1 MTRRIVTVLGIVLAL
16 AVPTACSHGGKA
28 TGVNSAGG
36 QPAGGS
42 TTSSSVPVDGSSSSS
57 PGSTAAPASPS
68 STVATVKGTAAG
80 SGPASTATTRP
91 ATPAGSVPDP
101 RDAASGAFIAGD
113 NGAAVASQAGGAI
126 TGRIRAGVAMA
137 VDARQGGW
145 AHVVT
150 PCENHLWVKVADGR
164 IAPTADI
171 VIDAGHGGPESG
183 AVGQGGLTE
192 AELNLAVARM
202 TVEALAADG
211 VTAAL
216 ARTGDYRQT
225 LASRVAVA
233 TAMHPKAF
241 LSIHHNAEPDG
252 SRPGPGTETY
262 YQTGKDVPPLRS
274 AASKRLAGLI
284 YEEVVRALSAYSAD
298 WVADRDAGAKYR
310 LGDSGNDYYG
320 VLRLSAAGGVVGS
333 LAELAFISNPSEEAL
348 LKRDDV
354 RRAEA
359 AAVARGIVRFLR
371 TEDPGSGFVVPY
383 PRTEPAGGGGGTQ
396 GCVDPS

>member
-1 MTRRIVTVLGIVLAL
+1 MTRRIVTVLGVVLAL
-16 AVPTACSHGGKA
+16 AVPAACSHGGKTA
-28 TGVNSAGG
+28 GVNSGG
-36 QPAGGS
+36 PDQAAGGS
-42 TTSSSVPVDGSSSSS
+42 MTSSSAPADGSSSSS
-57 PGSTAAPASPS
+57 SSTAASTAPS
-68 STVATVKGTAAG
+68 STATTVKAATAG
-80 SGPASTATTRP
+80 SGPASTAPT
-91 ATPAGSVPDP
+91 VPDH

-113 NGAAVASQAGGAI
+113 KGAEVASTPGGAV
-126 TGRIRAGVAMA
+126 TGRIRAGVSMA
-137 VDARQGGW
+137 VDARQGAW
-145 AHVVT
+145 AHILT
-150 PCENHLWVKVADGR
+150 PCENHLWVKVAEGR
-164 IAPTADI
+164 IEPTADI

-252 SRPGPGTETY
+252 PRAGPGTETY
-262 YQTGKDVPPLRS
+262 YQVGKDVPPVRS

-284 YEEVVRALSAYSAD
+284 YEEVTKTLSTYSAD

-310 LGDSGNDYYG
+310 IGDSGNDYYG